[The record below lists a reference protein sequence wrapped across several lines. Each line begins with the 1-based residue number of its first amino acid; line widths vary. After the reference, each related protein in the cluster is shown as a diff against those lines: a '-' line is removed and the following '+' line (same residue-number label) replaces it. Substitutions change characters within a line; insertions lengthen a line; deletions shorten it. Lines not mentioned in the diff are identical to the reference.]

1 MEREDLINAKSQAR
15 RNRAKRVEVLEK
27 STLGTNTA
35 RAVYFAIEKSPVRYS
50 ESILAVGR
58 NGFSFWSWEPWE

>member
-1 MEREDLINAKSQAR
+1 MPKGQAR

-35 RAVYFAIEKSPVRYS
+35 RAIYCAIEKSPVRYS
-50 ESILAVGR
+50 EPILAVGR
-58 NGFSFWSWEPWE
+58 KGFSPWPWEPWE